1 LGSLVRRHE
10 IAHHGRPSNFV
21 CRICGRQLASTQE
34 LTLHEAAH
42 DSVKAF
48 ECAHCAHHYKHKE
61 SLLTHIRQQH
71 LGMARIYVCAAC
83 GYQTTKRSRHE
94 THVVLHQ
101 PQPSPCPKCP
111 QVLIHTSETTHAH
124 SLLLYGTFS

>member
-1 LGSLVRRHE
+1 
-10 IAHHGRPSNFV
+10 V

-111 QVLIHTSETTHAH
+111 QVLINTSETTHAH
-124 SLLLYGTFS
+124 SQ